1 MPKITYRSEVSRLI
15 PNQIMSKG
23 KAGLFGAIES
33 AANLRNVRVFTVLT
47 VLLFALSLLL
57 RFTVPEMRAISP
69 AFMIFSGVMLAAA
82 LAELVFVQRKK
93 GVGSQLK
100 WILGVSFIVS
110 AVTATSTLGTV
121 GSIIFVFPMLLSIQ
135 YCSFLYSLFI
145 SAATVMG
152 TFVPLLLSSRLGNF
166 DLNVVRL
173 APGTAVQV
181 SSTLEAALG
190 GGAIQEA
197 GTKVN
202 ELLSVF
208 LPMILVVNVI
218 AVITVIISGAI
229 RKSLLEQYRLFQT
242 TRE

>member
-1 MPKITYRSEVSRLI
+1 M
-15 PNQIMSKG
+15 
-23 KAGLFGAIES
+23 
-33 AANLRNVRVFTVLT
+33 
-47 VLLFALSLLL
+47 
-57 RFTVPEMRAISP
+57 
-69 AFMIFSGVMLAAA
+69 
-82 LAELVFVQRKK
+82 
-93 GVGSQLK
+93 
-100 WILGVSFIVS
+100 
-110 AVTATSTLGTV
+110 

-145 SAATVMG
+145 SAATVTG

-208 LPMILVVNVI
+208 LPMILVVNII
-218 AVITVIISGAI
+218 AVITVIITGAI